1 MDVNIRSEGCNDP
14 QKTPNTCG
22 IAYIRVNGKDHSP
35 RIRGHNVV
43 VLDDATGN
51 IRCAADSIVFNQN
64 KKGHILLCLLVVIVR
79 LGIFC
84 GWVMSYP
91 NRDNRLMFA
100 VTLVFFP
107 DWLLHCMVVWL
118 FLIFNTQL
126 SFHLA
131 LLRVRIVY

>member
-64 KKGHILLCLLVVIVR
+64 KKGDILSYESSLLRCTILLLVIFKLSKSTLMKYSATEVR
-79 LGIFC
+79 VVPVSGYCSPWNIL
-84 GWVMSYP
+84 WVG
-91 NRDNRLMFA
+91 DE
-100 VTLVFFP
+100 
-107 DWLLHCMVVWL
+107 
-118 FLIFNTQL
+118 L
-126 SFHLA
+126 SQQ
-131 LLRVRIVY
+131 RQ